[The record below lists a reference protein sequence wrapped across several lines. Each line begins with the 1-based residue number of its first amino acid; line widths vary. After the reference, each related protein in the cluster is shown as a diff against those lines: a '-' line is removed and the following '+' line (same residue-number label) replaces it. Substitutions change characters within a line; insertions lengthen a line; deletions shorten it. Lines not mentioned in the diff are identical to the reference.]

1 MKLAELEKEIA
12 KKHVRPAYLLLGAEP
27 LLRDEAMKRIRTAV
41 LDPSSADFNLDRLH
55 GESASAAVL
64 EDSLRVLPVM
74 AARRLVILTE
84 PEQMRGEASK
94 PLTEALAREVADCA
108 DWQETVLV
116 VVASKADRRSRWVK
130 AFQDPAASVDCKPPQ
145 AGKALLPFIESEAAR
160 QDIVLETGAAQV
172 LAERLG
178 PQLMLIRQELAKVR
192 LFAGEGEPVTRD
204 HVLASAHDVAEKS
217 IWDLTD
223 AIGAGRTAEAI
234 SQLGDLM
241 GSGAA
246 GPAILGALAGHFRR
260 LARVREG
267 QPVSVPPFIKRK
279 LESQAKRYSLLGL
292 RHCLEAIHGADLAI
306 KGAGHLSPEVALESL
321 VLDLTQ

>member
-1 MKLAELEKEIA
+1 
-12 KKHVRPAYLLLGAEP
+12 
-27 LLRDEAMKRIRTAV
+27 
-41 LDPSSADFNLDRLH
+41 
-55 GESASAAVL
+55 
-64 EDSLRVLPVM
+64 M

-84 PEQMRGEASK
+84 PEHMRGGGFKGSDRGSGPGVG
-94 PLTEALAREVADCA
+94 PLRGWEG
-108 DWQETVLV
+108 TVLV

-130 AFQDPAASVDCKPPQ
+130 AFQDPTASVDCERAQGWEGTSTLHRVGGVP
-145 AGKALLPFIESEAAR
+145 AGHRAR
-160 QDIVLETGAAQV
+160 
-172 LAERLG
+172 ERGRAGTRGTPG

-192 LFAGEGEPVTRD
+192 LFAGDGESVTRE
-204 HVLASAHDVAEKS
+204 HVMASAQDVAEKS

-234 SQLGDLM
+234 SQLGDLL
-241 GSGAA
+241 GAGAA

-292 RHCLEAIHGADLAI
+292 RHCLEAIHGADLAL
-306 KGAGHLSPEVALESL
+306 KGAGRLSPEVALESL

>member
-1 MKLAELEKEIA
+1 MKLAELEKELV
-12 KKHVRPAYLLLGAEP
+12 KKQVRPAYLLLGAEP
-27 LLRDEAMKRIRTAV
+27 LLRDEAINRIREAV
-41 LDPSSADFNLDRLH
+41 LEPSSADFNLDRLH
-55 GESASAAVL
+55 GESASAAIL
-64 EDSLRVLPVM
+64 EDSLRALPVM

-84 PEQMRGEASK
+84 PEHTRGAASK
-94 PLTEALAREVADCA
+94 TLTEALAREVALCS
-108 DWQETVLV
+108 DWEGTVLV

-130 AFQDPAASVDCKPPQ
+130 AFQGPAASVECEPPK
-145 AGKALLPFIESEAAR
+145 AGKALLPFIESEASR
-160 QDIVLETGAAQV
+160 QDIVLEKGAAQI

-192 LFAGEGEPVTRD
+192 LFAGDGEPVTRD
-204 HVLASAHDVAEKS
+204 HVMASAQDVAEKS

-223 AIGAGRTAEAI
+223 AIGAGRTADAI
-234 SQLGDLM
+234 SQLGDLL
-241 GSGAA
+241 GAGAA

-292 RHCLEAIHGADLAI
+292 RHCLEAIHGADLAL